1 MKVKVAIISISSL
14 LLIGLYFFAANAFKG
29 SEEVR
34 LGSLAEVNQKL
45 FIPDHAPRLGDKNAP
60 VKLVEFLD
68 PECETCRVFYPY
80 VKQILL
86 KFEGKVEL
94 VVRYAPFHRN
104 SINAVKV
111 LEATRI
117 QNKYWESL
125 ELLFANQPYWA
136 DHHDPRPERI
146 WELLPQVSVD
156 VEQAKKDMNRPEIE
170 EIIRKDMAD
179 LKELGVRRTP
189 SFFVNGKPLLE
200 FGLEPLVALIEQ
212 ELEASK

>member
-68 PECETCRVFYPY
+68 PECGTCRVFYPY

-104 SINAVKV
+104 SINEYISKRY
-111 LEATRI
+111 ENRFSGRFNDFFMI
-117 QNKYWESL
+117 DINKS
-125 ELLFANQPYWA
+125 NS
-136 DHHDPRPERI
+136 I
-146 WELLPQVSVD
+146 
-156 VEQAKKDMNRPEIE
+156 
-170 EIIRKDMAD
+170 
-179 LKELGVRRTP
+179 
-189 SFFVNGKPLLE
+189 
-200 FGLEPLVALIEQ
+200 
-212 ELEASK
+212 